1 MSKAS
6 GGRSRDLTR
15 VIAASLASLVLMVLP
30 FGGLP
35 KALALVPLTLI
46 LPGYAIS
53 AAMFMPGS
61 ITRGE
66 RLAYTLSFSVG
77 AAAIGGLAWQLL
89 FGLSRASWAFVL
101 VAIALA
107 AAWIAR
113 RRRAATSSDP
123 AAERRSRLPRLGLP
137 NALAILTAVILTVV
151 AVDAAIEG
159 LRDQRAESHFSS
171 LWTLPHGPA
180 EESVEIGVLNHQ
192 GSVYT
197 YRLSVDR
204 AGTPVW
210 LWEGRLG
217 AHKRK
222 QVILGLSEIPGS
234 GPLVVTLYKSGIP
247 YRRTELQSG
256 SGA

>member
-6 GGRSRDLTR
+6 AARSRDLTR
-15 VIAASLASLVLMVLP
+15 VQAASLASLLLMLLP

-35 KALALVPLTLI
+35 KALALVPLALI

-53 AAMFMPGS
+53 AAMFTPGS

-66 RLAYTLSFSVG
+66 RLAYTFSLSVG

-101 VAIALA
+101 VAIVLVA
-107 AAWIAR
+107 ARIAR
-113 RRRAATSSDP
+113 SRRAATSSDP
-123 AAERRSRLPRLGLP
+123 AQRRSRLPRLDLTT
-137 NALAILTAVILTVV
+137 ALAVLAALILTVV
-151 AVDAAIEG
+151 AVEAASDG

-171 LWTLPHGPA
+171 LWALPYGPA
-180 EESVEIGVLNHQ
+180 EESVEIGVQNHQ

-197 YRLSVDR
+197 YGLSVDR
-204 AGTPVW
+204 AGIPVW

-222 QVILGLSEIPGS
+222 QVILGVSEIPGS
-234 GPLVVTLYKSGIP
+234 GPLAVTLYKSGVP
-247 YRRTELQSG
+247 YRRTELQPG

>member
-6 GGRSRDLTR
+6 EARSRDLTR
-15 VIAASLASLVLMVLP
+15 VIVASLASLALMVLP

-35 KALALVPLTLI
+35 KAIALVPLALV

-61 ITRGE
+61 VTRGE
-66 RLAYTLSFSVG
+66 RLAYTLSLSVG
-77 AAAIGGLAWQLL
+77 AAAIGGLIWQLL
-89 FGLSRASWAFVL
+89 FGLSRASWALMLVAIVL
-101 VAIALA
+101 VAAT
-107 AAWIAR
+107 IAR
-113 RRRAATSSDP
+113 RRRTAMSSDP
-123 AAERRSRLPRLGLP
+123 AQRRSRLPPLGLP
-137 NALAILTAVILTVV
+137 TALAILAAVLLTFA
-151 AVDAAIEG
+151 AVNVTIEG

-171 LWTLPHGPA
+171 LWALPYGPGGD
-180 EESVEIGVLNHQ
+180 SVEIGVLNHQ

-204 AGTPVW
+204 AGIPVW

-222 QVILGLSEIPGS
+222 QVILGLDEIPGA
-234 GPLVVTLYKSGIP
+234 GPVDVILYRSGIP
-247 YRRTELQSG
+247 YRRTELQPG

>member
-1 MSKAS
+1 MSKEGEAH
-6 GGRSRDLTR
+6 SRDLTR
-15 VIAASLASLVLMVLP
+15 VTAASLASLLLMLLP

-35 KALALVPLTLI
+35 KAIALVPLALI

-66 RLAYTLSFSVG
+66 RLVYTLSLSVG
-77 AAAIGGLAWQLL
+77 AAAIGGLAWQLF
-89 FGLSRASWAFVL
+89 FGLSRASWALVL
-101 VAIALA
+101 VAIVLVA
-107 AAWIAR
+107 ARIAR
-113 RRRAATSSDP
+113 SRRAATSFDP
-123 AAERRSRLPRLGLP
+123 AEQRSRLPRLGLP
-137 NALAILTAVILTVV
+137 NALAILAAVILTVV
-151 AVDAAIEG
+151 AVDVAIEG

-171 LWTLPHGPA
+171 LWALPHGPA
-180 EESVEIGVLNHQ
+180 EEAVEIGVQNHQ

-204 AGTPVW
+204 AGIPVW

-217 AHKRK
+217 AHKLK
-222 QVILGLSEIPGS
+222 QVVLGLDEIPGS
-234 GPLVVTLYKSGIP
+234 GPLDVTLYKSGIP
-247 YRRTELQSG
+247 YRRTEVQPG

>member
-1 MSKAS
+1 MSEAS
-6 GGRSRDLTR
+6 GARSRDLTR
-15 VIAASLASLVLMVLP
+15 VIAASLASLVLIVIP

-35 KALALVPLTLI
+35 KELALVPLALI

-66 RLAYTLSFSVG
+66 RLVYTFSLSVG
-77 AAAIGGLAWQLL
+77 ATAIGGLVWQLF

-101 VAIALA
+101 VAIVLIA
-107 AAWIAR
+107 AMIAR
-113 RRRAATSSDP
+113 GKRAKMASDP
-123 AAERRSRLPRLGLP
+123 AERRSRLPRLGLP
-137 NALAILTAVILTVV
+137 TALAILATLILTVV
-151 AVDAAIEG
+151 AVDVAIEG

-171 LWTLPHGPA
+171 LWVLPHGPS
-180 EESVEIGVLNHQ
+180 EESVEIGIQNHQ
-192 GSVYT
+192 GAVYT
-197 YRLSVDR
+197 YRLSVER
-204 AGTPVW
+204 VGIPVW

-222 QVILGLSEIPGS
+222 QVVLNLRGIPHAA
-234 GPLVVTLYKSGIP
+234 PLVVTLYKSGVP
-247 YRRTELQSG
+247 YRRAELQLG

>member
-1 MSKAS
+1 MSEAS

-15 VIAASLASLVLMVLP
+15 VKAASLASLVLMLLP

-35 KALALVPLTLI
+35 KAIALVPLVLV

-66 RLAYTLSFSVG
+66 RLAYTLSLSVG

-101 VAIALA
+101 VAIVLVTAR
-107 AAWIAR
+107 IAR
-113 RRRAATSSDP
+113 SRRAAMSSDP
-123 AAERRSRLPRLGLP
+123 TERRSPLPRLGLP
-137 NALAILTAVILTVV
+137 TALAVLAAVILTIV
-151 AVDAAIEG
+151 AVDVAIEG

-180 EESVEIGVLNHQ
+180 EESVEIGVQNHQ

-222 QVILGLSEIPGS
+222 QVILGLSEIPGA
-234 GPLVVTLYKSGIP
+234 GPLVVTLYKSGVP
-247 YRRTELQSG
+247 YRRTELQPG

>member
-6 GGRSRDLTR
+6 GARSRDLTR
-15 VIAASLASLVLMVLP
+15 VQAASLASLFLMVLP

-35 KALALVPLTLI
+35 KALALVPLALI

-66 RLAYTLSFSVG
+66 RLAYTFGLSVG
-77 AAAIGGLAWQLL
+77 ATAIGGLVWQLL
-89 FGLSRASWAFVL
+89 FGLGRTSWAFVL
-101 VAIALA
+101 VAIALVA
-107 AAWIAR
+107 AGIAKS
-113 RRRAATSSDP
+113 RRAAMSSDP
-123 AAERRSRLPRLGLP
+123 DERRSRLPRLGLP
-137 NALAILTAVILTVV
+137 NALAILATVILTIV
-151 AVDAAIEG
+151 AVDVAIEG
-159 LRDQRAESHFSS
+159 LHDQRAESHFSS
-171 LWTLPHGPA
+171 LWILPHGPA
-180 EESVEIGVLNHQ
+180 EESVEIGVQNHQ

-204 AGTPVW
+204 AGIPLW

-217 AHKRK
+217 AYKRK
-222 QVILGLSEIPGS
+222 QVILNLSDIPGAA
-234 GPLVVTLYKSGIP
+234 PLVVTLYKSGIP
-247 YRRTELQSG
+247 YRRTELQPG

>member
-6 GGRSRDLTR
+6 EARSRDLTR
-15 VIAASLASLVLMVLP
+15 VVVASLASLVLMLLP

-35 KALALVPLTLI
+35 KAIALVPLALI

-66 RLAYTLSFSVG
+66 RLAYTLSLSVG
-77 AAAIGGLAWQLL
+77 AAAIGGLAWQLF
-89 FGLSRASWAFVL
+89 FGLSRAGWALVL
-101 VAIALA
+101 VAIVLVA
-107 AAWIAR
+107 ARIAR
-113 RRRAATSSDP
+113 NRRAARSSDP
-123 AAERRSRLPRLGLP
+123 VERRSRLPYLGLP
-137 NALAILTAVILTVV
+137 TALAILATLILTVV
-151 AVDAAIEG
+151 AVDVAIEG

-171 LWTLPHGPA
+171 LWILPHGPA
-180 EESVEIGVLNHQ
+180 EESVEIGVQNHQ
-192 GSVYT
+192 GAVYT
-197 YRLSVDR
+197 YRLSVAR
-204 AGTPVW
+204 AGVPRW

-222 QVILGLSEIPGS
+222 QVILGLSEITGA
-234 GPLVVTLYKSGIP
+234 GPLVVTLYKSGLP
-247 YRRTELQSG
+247 YRRTELQPG